1 MKSIS
6 TVTIVGANGT
16 MGRNIAAI
24 FASFGNANVY
34 LVSRSLEKSNKAKES
49 AYQSVRAESVK
60 CRMVPADYNQL
71 EECVAKSDL
80 IFEACAENWSV
91 KENTHRMISGVL
103 KNLPIDSATSK
114 VICSGTSGLSI
125 TSLAELY
132 DEPLRS
138 HVVGM
143 HFFNPPYQ
151 MTLCELTPTVYTNR
165 ELFKE
170 IHNYTEKV
178 LLRTTVEVKDSPAF
192 LGNRIGFQFINEAM
206 QLAEKYKYNGG
217 IDYIDAILGP
227 FTGRAMAPLVTAN
240 FVGLDVHKAIVDNL
254 YENTHDFSHDSFILP
269 NYVENL
275 VNDGKV
281 GRKAGAGLYKTVMHD
296 SGAKIHQVYDIENGY
311 YRETMKYTFPFVEQM
326 VALLQMGDYE
336 NAFRVLERN
345 HSVEAELCLC
355 ELLRYVL
362 YSLSA
367 TEDVGYDIHSADDVM
382 AAGFNWCPPLAMIEA
397 LGGKEHFK
405 DLCKERISD
414 NWLSVDTQDHLL
426 NRVEKSKYD
435 FRRFVKAK
443 W

>member
-1 MKSIS
+1 MKPIS
-6 TVTIVGANGT
+6 TVTIIGANGT

-60 CRMVPADYNQL
+60 QRMIPADYSQL
-71 EECVAKSDL
+71 EECAAKSDL

-91 KENTHRMISGVL
+91 KENTHRMISDAL
-103 KNLPIDSATSK
+103 RNLPMDYVTSK
-114 VICSGTSGLSI
+114 IICSGTSGLSI
-125 TSLAELY
+125 TRLAELY

-138 HVVGM
+138 HVIGM

-151 MTLCELTPTVYTNR
+151 MTLCELTPTIYTNR
-165 ELFKE
+165 EVFEE
-170 IHNYTEKV
+170 IHHYTEKT

-254 YENTHDFSHDSFILP
+254 YDNTHDFSHGSFILP
-269 NYVENL
+269 NYVKNL
-275 VNDGKV
+275 VNEGKL
-281 GRKAGAGLYKTVMHD
+281 GRKAGAGLYKTVVHD

-311 YRETMKYTFPFVEQM
+311 YRETIKYTFPFVEQM
-326 VALLQMGDYE
+326 VYLLQTGDYE
-336 NAFRVLERN
+336 NAFRVLECN
-345 HSVEAELCLC
+345 HSAEAEICLC

-362 YSLSA
+362 CSLSA
-367 TEDVGYDIHSADDVM
+367 TEEVGYDIHSADDVM

-405 DLCKERISD
+405 ALCRERIPED
-414 NWLSVDTQDHLL
+414 WLSADAQEHLL
-426 NRVEKSKYD
+426 NTVERSKYD